1 MIELPFGVLANFKD
15 DRVQAIAYP
24 ANGAMLNGQIGPL
37 IGVVGM
43 EKYLLHL
50 LETDSTFW
58 IAAKAAAFSLIEVE
72 SHEV

>member
-1 MIELPFGVLANFKD
+1 MIELPFGVLADFKN
-15 DRVQAIAYP
+15 DRVQAAAHP
-24 ANGAMLNGQIGPL
+24 TDSAMLNGEIGAL

-43 EKYLLHL
+43 KKYLLHL

-72 SHEV
+72 SQEV

>member
-1 MIELPFGVLANFKD
+1 MIELPFAVFTNFED
-15 DRVQAIAYP
+15 DRIQATAYP
-24 ANGAMLNGQIGPL
+24 TDGAVLSGEIGPL

-43 EKYLLHL
+43 KKYLLHL
-50 LETDSTFW
+50 LEPDSTSW

>member
-1 MIELPFGVLANFKD
+1 MVELSFGILANFKYD
-15 DRVQAIAYP
+15 GVQATTYP
-24 ANGAMLNGQIGPL
+24 TDSAMLRREIGTL

-43 EKYLLHL
+43 KKYLLRL

-58 IAAKAAAFSLIEVE
+58 IAAKATAFSLIEVE

>member
-1 MIELPFGVLANFKD
+1 
-15 DRVQAIAYP
+15 
-24 ANGAMLNGQIGPL
+24 MLNGEIGAL

-43 EKYLLHL
+43 KKYLLHL

>member
-1 MIELPFGVLANFKD
+1 
-15 DRVQAIAYP
+15 
-24 ANGAMLNGQIGPL
+24 MLNREIRTL

-43 EKYLLHL
+43 KKYLLHL

-58 IAAKAAAFSLIEVE
+58 IATKAAAFSLIEVE